1 MANRIR
7 VELSVPAEVRQDG
20 GHFVSFCP
28 PFDVYSQGPDE
39 EAALANLVEAL
50 QLFIESCFSR
60 GTLEQV
66 LKDCGFEPDDAGP
79 EPAEDGSEDG
89 RMVRVPIPLVA
100 HGEARAH

>member
-7 VELSVPAEVRQDG
+7 IELSVPAEVRQDG
-20 GHFVSFCP
+20 SRFVSSCP

-39 EAALANLVEAL
+39 EAALVNLVEAL
-50 QLFIESCFSR
+50 QLFIESCLAR

-66 LKDCGFEPDDAGP
+66 LRECGFEPDTDP
-79 EPAEDGSEDG
+79 DLVEDGSEDG

-100 HGEARAH
+100 HGEAHAH

>member
-7 VELSVPAEVRQDG
+7 IELSVPAEVRQDG

-28 PFDVYSQGPDE
+28 PFDVYSQGRDE
-39 EAALANLVEAL
+39 EAALGNLVEAL
-50 QLFIESCFSR
+50 QLFIESCFAR

-66 LKDCGFEPDDAGP
+66 LKDRGFEPDTDL
-79 EPAEDGSEDG
+79 EPVEGRREDG

-100 HGEARAH
+100 HGEAHAH